1 MLPAD
6 KIFDLAPAA
15 SHEPSCLQNRVPSAA
30 AFDWEG
36 WFFEVLAHGGTP
48 QDGGALRLP
57 ACPRVFVPELRAL
70 EHAFPQVL
78 TTRWAPAP
86 HGSLLQNDQASD
98 LSQGL
103 PTDLPQNLAEPGM
116 PPGEEQAEVLSLDF
130 SEEVLGQAARVA
142 AALQLSAAHREGLTP
157 ALSTEALDACVQV
170 LNDVQAPYY
179 LRYLLVRNALQDP
192 ERFAG
197 YQARL
202 ETPSIKL
209 HRGNSQH
216 HRFDALERHF
226 PGGHVLVD
234 IGCGKATYLKTLAK
248 RYRRATGF
256 DADPYARA
264 MATLELQTAG
274 LTNVRVFGAFDAER
288 YVPDHAHVLMTEVLE
303 HLPQERACELLR
315 HLSEQNAEKM
325 VFTVPNRDFNPHY
338 GMPPG
343 AFRHWDHQW
352 EPNTQEFED
361 VMRTHLDP
369 KKWSLH
375 FEPVGDAVQG
385 VASGSLCV
393 AKRLPAPTAA
403 KSVPRSWLEGVLR

>member
-1 MLPAD
+1 MLPDD
-6 KIFDLAPAA
+6 KLSDLAPAA
-15 SHEPSCLQNRVPSAA
+15 SPEPACPQNRAPIAA

-36 WFFEVLAHGGTP
+36 WFFEVLAHGGTA
-48 QDGGALRLP
+48 QDSGALRLP

-78 TTRWAPAP
+78 TSRWTLTQDGGQE
-86 HGSLLQNDQASD
+86 H
-98 LSQGL
+98 
-103 PTDLPQNLAEPGM
+103 AEL
-116 PPGEEQAEVLSLDF
+116 LSLDF
-130 SEEVLGQAARVA
+130 SEEVLGQAARVV
-142 AALQLSAAHREGLTP
+142 AALQLSAAQREGLAP
-157 ALSTEALDACVQV
+157 ALGTAALEACVQV

-192 ERFAG
+192 ERFAA

-202 ETPSIKL
+202 ETPDIKL

-226 PGGHVLVD
+226 TGGDVLVD

-264 MATLELQTAG
+264 MATQELQDAG

-315 HLSEQNAEKM
+315 HLSKQNAEKM

-338 GMPPG
+338 GMTPG

-361 VMRTHLDP
+361 LMRTHLDS
-369 KKWSLH
+369 KKWSLR
-375 FEPVGDAVQG
+375 FEPVGDEVQG
-385 VASGSLCV
+385 VASGSLCL